1 MKSLYKY
8 IFLLF
13 MLCYFNNEVIAKQ
26 KSNKSAQGVKQVK
39 KVGTKKKKSKQ
50 TKKKKS
56 KQTKK
61 KKSKISKK
69 SAKSKTGGWSGNLK
83 STVILRYKNKLP
95 SLA

>member
-1 MKSLYKY
+1 
-8 IFLLF
+8 

-69 SAKSKTGGWSGNLK
+69 SALNLFRFFLN
-83 STVILRYKNKLP
+83 STALTHKKNQFKNP
-95 SLA
+95 

>member
-56 KQTKK
+56 K
-61 KKSKISKK
+61 ISKK
-69 SAKSKTGGWSGNLK
+69 SALNLFRFFLN
-83 STVILRYKNKLP
+83 STALTHKKNQFKNP
-95 SLA
+95 